1 MRIRALFPFLLC
13 SAFAA
18 FAGEA
23 TPADQLR
30 VPPGFNVDL
39 LRSAGAGEGSW
50 TAMAIDSKG
59 RLYISPQG
67 AVPGSGFSKEN
78 TWGGLWRVTL
88 DDKGQ
93 IAAWDKVPVPVGD
106 SMGMLWAFDSLYVSG
121 QGPQGRGIYRLKDTN
136 GDDAL
141 DSAPLWKAVAGG
153 NGEHGAHALVLG
165 PDGKSLYLAHGNSTP
180 LVEGIDPDSPYK
192 NYAEDILIPR
202 VMDPVATFF
211 DKIKIPYG
219 YVLKTDENGTKW
231 ELMAG
236 GFRNHYDMDFNAD
249 GELFT
254 YDSDMEWDAGLPW
267 YRPSRVLHVVP
278 GGEYGFR
285 EGNQKWPESYE
296 DSLPAAVDVG
306 FGCPTGVKFGTNSNF
321 PEKYRRAFFIM
332 DWTFGRLLAVHL
344 KPQGSTYTAGNPLK
358 SYTYPEGPESSDD
371 VEVFLS
377 GKGMPLTDLEFG
389 RDGAMYF
396 TVGGRGTQGGLYRV
410 SYVGRSDSTSA
421 PQNTVAA
428 HELRVREAKLD
439 NINPGTSPGTRRSW
453 RWALELAG
461 SGGDLGKVF
470 RGLGD
475 EDRFVRTAARVL
487 LESKAS
493 REWSK
498 EAIAQSDART
508 ALTAL
513 LALARVGTKEDQ
525 APLLKALAKF
535 PLDSLNEEL
544 KLLKL
549 RVIKVSF
556 VRQGR
561 PDTDLVNLAIEK
573 LGKQYPAKNWPLNRE
588 LSELLIWLGAPDAI
602 EKTLGLLESAKSQEE
617 QIWYV
622 CMLREAQNWT
632 PAQRERYFAWFPK
645 ARTFHGGNSFVKF
658 IERVKDQALAKV
670 PEAERGPLAEIASK
684 APPSPAP
691 FVPAVTRQFQKA
703 WTVADFEGE
712 FAKVAKGRNLTR
724 GKEIYASTQCAS
736 CHHFGTEGGNVG
748 PDLTGVGGRFQ
759 PRDILEAIVDPSKA
773 ISEQYASFVFT
784 MKNGEMAVGQVAN
797 ETNFY
802 YDIIEDPIRGAHRQV
817 GKSNLVKKEMNPVS
831 LMPPGLINVL
841 TKDEVLDLLAY
852 LTSGVAKQ

>member
-1 MRIRALFPFLLC
+1 MRIRALLPALLC
-13 SAFAA
+13 FTVTA

-23 TPADQLR
+23 TPADQLK
-30 VPPGFNVDL
+30 VPPGFKVEL

-50 TAMAIDSKG
+50 SSMAIDKKG

-67 AVPGSGFSKEN
+67 AVPGSGFSKDN

-121 QGPQGRGIYRLKDTN
+121 QGPEGRGIYRLKDTN
-136 GDDAL
+136 GDDRL
-141 DSAPLWKAVAGG
+141 DSAPLWKAVASG
-153 NGEHGAHALVLG
+153 NGEHGAHALVLA
-165 PDGKSLYLAHGNSTP
+165 PDGKSLYIAHGNSTP
-180 LVEGIDPDSPYK
+180 LVDGIDPNSPYR
-192 NYAEDILIPR
+192 NYSEDILIPR

-211 DKIKIPYG
+211 DKLKIPYG
-219 YVLKTDENGTKW
+219 HVLKTDENGTKW
-231 ELMAG
+231 ELIAA

-267 YRPSRVLHVVP
+267 YRPTRVLHVVP
-278 GGEYGFR
+278 GAEFGFR
-285 EGNQKWPESYE
+285 EGNQKWPEYYE
-296 DSLPAAVDVG
+296 DSLPAAVNVG
-306 FGCPTGVKFGTNSNF
+306 FGCPTGVKFGTNSNY

-344 KPQGSTYTAGNPLK
+344 HPNGSTYTASNPLK
-358 SYTYPEGPESSDD
+358 SYTYPKGPESSDD

-389 RDGAMYF
+389 KDGAMYF

-410 SYVGRSDSTSA
+410 SWAPDAKQKELTRAEDDAIKKATPDRQAASDR
-421 PQNTVAA
+421 
-428 HELRVREAKLD
+428 EKLRLLGSGKAKPWDFLGSVDRFLRFEARLALEAQKPSEW
-439 NINPGTSPGTRRSW
+439 NPGQ
-453 RWALELAG
+453 
-461 SGGDLGKVF
+461 
-470 RGLGD
+470 
-475 EDRFVRTAARVL
+475 
-487 LESKAS
+487 
-493 REWSK
+493 
-498 EAIAQSDART
+498 AQTGPRA
-508 ALTAL
+508 ALTSL
-513 LALARVGTKEDQ
+513 LARVRVGSQEEQAVVLKE
-525 APLLKALAKF
+525 LAKY
-535 PLDSLNEEL
+535 PMDSLDEEL

-556 VRQGR
+556 ARQGR

-573 LGKQYPAKNWPLNRE
+573 LGKQYPAKSWPLNRE
-588 LSELLIWLGAPDAI
+588 LSELLIWLGAPDAV
-602 EKTLGLLESAKSQEE
+602 EKTLGLLESAKSPEE
-617 QIWYV
+617 QIWYA
-622 CMLREAQNWT
+622 CMLREAQGWT
-632 PAQRERYFAWFPK
+632 PAQRERYFSWFPK
-645 ARTFHGGNSFVKF
+645 SRAFHGGNSFAKF

-670 PEAERGPLAEIASK
+670 PDTERGPLAELAAK
-684 APPSPAP
+684 AAPAPAP
-691 FVPAVTRQFQKA
+691 FVPAVVRQFQKA
-703 WTVADFEGE
+703 WTVGDFDGE
-712 FAKVAKGRNLTR
+712 YAKLTSGRNLAR
-724 GKEIYASTQCAS
+724 GREIFASTQCAS

-759 PRDILEAIVDPSKA
+759 PRDILEAILDPSKA

-817 GKSNLVKKEMNPVS
+817 GKSNLVKKEVNPVS

-852 LTSGVAKQ
+852 LTSGVPKQ